1 MWGSRS
7 VSFWSQFGVDLGSKT
22 FVSGT
27 PILRV
32 PETRFLGPPFG
43 SHFGQSGAKL
53 GKIAAF
59 FTKIGS
65 LKATTARKRQYCQ
78 LPGQGGSWQYC
89 QLPGHGGRPKQNNFK
104 SDSGKCNGSESIGKW
119 LVLAA
124 HTLLAVQ
131 MRGHQITRIEC
142 YGKPKGRRHEASARE
157 I

>member
-1 MWGSRS
+1 MRDVLKNVGIEIGIILEPIWGR
-7 VSFWSQFGVDLGSKT
+7 LGLQNLCLGHPDFKGARDKI
-22 FVSGT
+22 F
-27 PILRV
+27 
-32 PETRFLGPPFG
+32 GPPFG
-43 SHFGQSGAKL
+43 SHFGKSGAKL
-53 GKIAAF
+53 GKIAAI

-78 LPGQGGSWQYC
+78 LPGQ
-89 QLPGHGGRPKQNNFK
+89 GGRPKQNNFK

-124 HTLLAVQ
+124 HTLVAVQ
-131 MRGHQITRIEC
+131 MQGHQITRIEC